1 MTALWIGWATGAAVL
16 LAAGVAAG
24 LVVNRR
30 PAGILIDGRG
40 SYSLS
45 RLQLALWTLT
55 VASLVVGVT
64 VGRLATRGTS
74 PLEFSMPAELLG
86 LLGLSVGTT
95 VVASAVKSH
104 KSSRRPAFV
113 AATPRGT
120 RPQFRSIVLVEEG
133 PDAEKTID
141 LTKLQSLVL
150 TLILVAAYVALAVH
164 TFAGWGASAVTT
176 PADITSLPGI
186 SPTFLTLLGI
196 SHVGY
201 LGGKLPDRGG
211 DDAASGAP
219 AHSVEQRRAAIVIPA
234 ARQDPPTAP
243 RYPNGGRRR
252 VAATP
257 R

>member
-1 MTALWIGWATGAAVL
+1 MTALWIGWAAGAAAL
-16 LAAGVAAG
+16 LAVGVVAG
-24 LVVNRR
+24 LVINRR

-40 SYSLS
+40 CYSLS

-55 VASLVVGVT
+55 IASLIVGVT

-74 PLEFSMPAELLG
+74 PLEFSMPAEILG

-104 KSSRRPAFV
+104 KSARRPAFV
-113 AATPRGT
+113 VATPRGAKP
-120 RPQFRSIVLVEEG
+120 RFRSIVLVEEG
-133 PDAEKTID
+133 PEAEKTID

-150 TLILVAAYVALAVH
+150 TVILIGAYVALAMH
-164 TFAGWGASAVTT
+164 TFAGWGDHAVNT
-176 PADITSLPGI
+176 PADITSLPSI

-211 DDAASGAP
+211 DEAATGAP
-219 AHSVEQRRAAIVIPA
+219 EHSVEQRRAAIVIPA
-234 ARQDPPTAP
+234 ARQEQPTTQ
-243 RYPNGGRRR
+243 RYDAGRRR
-252 VAATP
+252 VPATP